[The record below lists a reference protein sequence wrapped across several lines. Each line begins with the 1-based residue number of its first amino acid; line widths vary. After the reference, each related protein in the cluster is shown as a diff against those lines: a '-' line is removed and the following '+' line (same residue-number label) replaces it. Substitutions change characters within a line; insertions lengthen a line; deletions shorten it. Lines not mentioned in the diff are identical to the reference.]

1 MALQT
6 GITLRQGEATPTDIR
21 LYSTPVKDADAPI
34 NIYLYGRT
42 PPSGG
47 LGGAVFPAVGD
58 VDAGVAYGP
67 TGADYTGTLVKPAVG
82 DVQQGVGYGAAGTEL
97 TGTFAWPGVGD
108 VRLGIGY
115 GAAGS
120 EFTGD
125 LTLPAE
131 ADVLLGVQYGA
142 AGLEFTG
149 TLAGG
154 GGGTV
159 IWNVRRSR

>member
-115 GAAGS
+115 GASGVEYAGTL
-120 EFTGD
+120 E
-125 LTLPAE
+125 LPAE
-131 ADVLLGVQYGA
+131 ADVRNGTAYGA
-142 AGLEFTG
+142 GGIEFTG
-149 TLAGG
+149 TLVGG
-154 GGGTV
+154 GGGTW
-159 IWNVRRSR
+159 IVRRSR